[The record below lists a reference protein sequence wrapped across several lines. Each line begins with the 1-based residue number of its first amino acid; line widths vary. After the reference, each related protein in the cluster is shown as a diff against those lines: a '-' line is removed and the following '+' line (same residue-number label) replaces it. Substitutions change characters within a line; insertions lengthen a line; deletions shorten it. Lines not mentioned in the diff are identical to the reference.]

1 MIDVDDD
8 DNFNVKTIELTNR
21 MWFSVVFTRNDNGM
35 RYHSGQNDA
44 DSRGAA
50 EWVHHNTN
58 VKENFFFLKKALRY
72 TIVSRGDTLL
82 TMVTPWSG
90 QRCVGSAN

>member
-50 EWVHHNTN
+50 EWVHHNIN
-58 VKENFFFLKKALRY
+58 VKEIFFPEKGIALHLEAGS
-72 TIVSRGDTLL
+72 V
-82 TMVTPWSG
+82 VWVG
-90 QRCVGSAN
+90 QISQSDC

>member
-1 MIDVDDD
+1 MIMIDVDDD
-8 DNFNVKTIELTNR
+8 DNFNVKTIELTNS

-50 EWVHHNTN
+50 E
-58 VKENFFFLKKALRY
+58 
-72 TIVSRGDTLL
+72 
-82 TMVTPWSG
+82 
-90 QRCVGSAN
+90 